1 MWFYRHDPNPLFHI
15 LESRIRNSVSQVL
28 DLVSGQLIEKD
39 PRFAF
44 AYVDEVNHFAS
55 DAKLFRGCVRLE
67 MIEKEVNDNHTE

>member
-1 MWFYRHDPNPLFHI
+1 
-15 LESRIRNSVSQVL
+15 VL
-28 DLVSGQLIEKD
+28 DLVRGKLIEKD